1 MFWCH
6 GWEEHFRDSSGWMDY
21 YNKCH
26 ISNVLDG
33 TEVTTMWKIQILKFY
48 SNSEKSD
55 SECQ

>member
-1 MFWCH
+1 MFP
-6 GWEEHFRDSSGWMDY
+6 GYTDVVGSSTAKEY
-21 YNKCH
+21 LVYNKCH